1 MLCYL
6 KFRFDQKLCGE
17 EHQYRRSSLIFFLKK
32 ASPKKLKKSSTLF
45 DNRANKN
52 EAINIIGFYSHRL
65 AGKYGII
72 SQISIYN

>member
-1 MLCYL
+1 MLF
-6 KFRFDQKLCGE
+6 KVSFWSKLCGE

-45 DNRANKN
+45 DNRANKD
-52 EAINIIGFYSHRL
+52 EDINILGFYSYRL
-65 AGKYGII
+65 VCKYGII